1 MHEVTALLQAWGRG
15 DEDALQHLIPVVYDE
30 LRRLA
35 RRQMAGERTSHT
47 LQTTALIHEV
57 YMRLVDVPGTSI
69 QNRAHFLALCARL
82 MRHVL
87 VDMARARRYDKRGG
101 GAVHVTIDEALHV
114 SREEAPDLLGIDEAL
129 TRLGAVDPRKS
140 RVVEMR
146 FFGGLSVDETAEAL
160 DISRETVLRDWKLAK
175 AWLLRELSGREPHG
189 S

>member
-1 MHEVTALLQAWGRG
+1 MHDVTSLLQAWGRG
-15 DEDALQHLIPVVYDE
+15 DEAALQQLIPIVYDE

-57 YMRLVDVPGTSI
+57 YVRLVDVSGTSI
-69 QNRAHFLALCARL
+69 HNRAHFLALCARL

-87 VDMARARRYDKRGG
+87 VDFARARQYGKRGG
-101 GAVHVTIDEALHV
+101 GAVHVTLDEALHV
-114 SREEAPDLLGIDEAL
+114 SPARVPDLLGIDDAL
-129 TRLGAVDPRKS
+129 TRLAAVDARKS

-146 FFGGLSVDETAEAL
+146 FFGGLTVDETAEAL

-175 AWLLRELSGREPHG
+175 AWLLRELAGQEPHG
-189 S
+189 